1 LTGLGRSGP
10 VRVGEADTSKLR
22 RQGLWLEGI
31 SIAWTVLVA
40 ALAVAA
46 GITAS
51 SIALIGL
58 GLESAIEI
66 LAAITVMW
74 QLIGGAARASR
85 ATRLIAI
92 TFLAGGAY
100 LVADSIRELAG
111 HDHSGKPDT
120 ELAVAAA
127 ALLTMPL
134 LALWKRRTGRALSS
148 QPLIADADE
157 TRLAAAAAAAALA
170 GVGLDAWLGWWW
182 TVPLAG
188 LVIGGLAF
196 TEVAHLWQHRHD

>member
-1 LTGLGRSGP
+1 MTGLGRSGP

-66 LAAITVMW
+66 LAAMTVMW

-127 ALLTMPL
+127 AAVPEVR
-134 LALWKRRTGRALSS
+134 K
-148 QPLIADADE
+148 
-157 TRLAAAAAAAALA
+157 
-170 GVGLDAWLGWWW
+170 
-182 TVPLAG
+182 TVSARSILG
-188 LVIGGLAF
+188 LVKMPNLWLLLIVRLITDPVWYFYLFWYPKFLTESRHLTLVRIGRTAS
-196 TEVAHLWQHRHD
+196 